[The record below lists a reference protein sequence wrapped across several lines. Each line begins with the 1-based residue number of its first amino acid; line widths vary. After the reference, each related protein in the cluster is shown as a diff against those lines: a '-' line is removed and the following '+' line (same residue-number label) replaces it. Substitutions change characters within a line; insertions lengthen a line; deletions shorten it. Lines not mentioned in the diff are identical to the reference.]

1 VRLRPLLAHRWPLCA
16 AGCALIVLGSL
27 IAWAMWLQSGAVLTH
42 GPRLAAGPT
51 RTVAGS
57 ITQVLSP
64 RVIAGQSRE
73 FVHYRF
79 TWSTPGQDLQ
89 LIGMCFVPT
98 GQFRLGDPA
107 DIDVLEADP
116 DVHCI
121 AGGMLRAERD
131 WLYPQFWFVAVIL
144 PGAVI
149 LLGWL
154 AGLFQLRHV
163 LVHGDVSVGRVLGV
177 ESVRFVLPEM
187 LRVVYEF
194 RDHRAETRRNRHWVR
209 KHGALGS
216 RLRQRSHREL
226 DARLPVLHDRRLP
239 QWNRLLL
246 ADDFLRS
253 PVPAPEV
260 RELT

>member
-1 VRLRPLLAHRWPLCA
+1 MRPLLAHRWPLFA
-16 AGCALIVLGSL
+16 LGCVLVVLGTL

-51 RTVAGS
+51 RTVAG
-57 ITQVLSP
+57 TVTKVLP
-64 RVIAGQSRE
+64 ARAIDGQARD

-79 TWSTPGQDLQ
+79 SWSEGSQEVELW
-89 LIGMCFVPT
+89 GMCFVPA
-98 GQFRLGDPA
+98 GSHAAGGGAEIR
-107 DIDVLEADP
+107 VLEQDRN
-116 DVHCI
+116 VHCI
-121 AGGMLRAERD
+121 AGGLLRTERD
-131 WLYPQFWFVAVIL
+131 WLYPQFWFVAVVL
-144 PGAVI
+144 PGALF

-163 LVHGDVSVGRVLGV
+163 LVHGDVSVGRVLAV
-177 ESVRFVLPEM
+177 EPVRFVLPEM

-194 RDHRAETRRNRHWVR
+194 RDHRAQTRRNRHWVR

-216 RLRQRSHREL
+216 RLRQRAHRDA